1 MISYGDV
8 VVVKV
13 QTDQTDSSSLC
24 VRCRAKLTS
33 DGKGVAEPL
42 LQLRPCGHLIQEKA
56 SPEPDFEPLT
66 DFPKRI
72 KQSAANLVCLRAC
85 RMLRRQSYL
94 GLRNH
99 G

>member
-1 MISYGDV
+1 MISYGDI

-56 SPEPDFEPLT
+56 SP
-66 DFPKRI
+66 
-72 KQSAANLVCLRAC
+72 
-85 RMLRRQSYL
+85 
-94 GLRNH
+94 
-99 G
+99 